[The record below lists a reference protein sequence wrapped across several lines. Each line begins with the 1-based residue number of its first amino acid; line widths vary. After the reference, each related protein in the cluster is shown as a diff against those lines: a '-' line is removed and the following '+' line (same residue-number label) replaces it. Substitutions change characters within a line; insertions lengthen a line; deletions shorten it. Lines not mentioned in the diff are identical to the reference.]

1 MKQNDG
7 HMRFLVDGMSCVSC
21 ETKIEQTLGNMAG
34 IERVSAQYTTS
45 EVDVRFQVDQ
55 ISAEMI
61 EEALKQADY
70 PVLERV
76 VLDIGV
82 AAASLEDASRTRRST
97 VRPQPV
103 IHKPEQKKSL
113 SVAIGK
119 LAGLLIAL
127 FALAMLINQIGG
139 LNLFYAFPIAEAGM
153 GLGMLFIIGLL
164 TSVHCVAMCGGINLS
179 QCARIPNGT
188 DSGVADSFSVNGES
202 PDVSDKTGGN
212 WRSVLR
218 PGFLYHAGRVISYTV
233 IGGLVGALGSVISFS
248 GPAKGAVQLA
258 AGVFMVIMGLNMLNI
273 FPWLRR
279 FNPRLPRFFATRVNA
294 GKASSKSPLYVGLL
308 NGLMPCGPL
317 QAMQLYALSTGSAI
331 QGALAMLMFSLGTV
345 PLMLGLSVV
354 STWLTGR
361 SRGRLLKAS
370 AVLVALLGIFMFSS
384 GLSLAGIVLPDPRVR
399 ASGASA
405 GEAPGEATG
414 TGANSAGVG
423 VAVIENGVQTVVI
436 QLSSNRYAPITVQKG
451 LPVRWIVQ
459 AEAGTINGC
468 NNEII
473 VPAYDISKKLEP
485 GDNIIEFTPE
495 KSGTFAYSCWMGMIR
510 SKITVVDDLAAS
522 DNPASPAKT
531 GAAGAAYQLPTGEIA
546 LAAVKGDVQEV
557 RVRLDATGV
566 SPAIIVLQR
575 GVPAVWTIDAA
586 EVGDSNSILVFP
598 TYNAQLDMVQGDNPV
613 KLTPEED
620 FVFYAADNSFYAVV
634 KVVDRLTDVD
644 RESIRAEA
652 AAIEP
657 RYPETVDESGLP
669 NCCA

>member
-7 HMRFLVDGMSCVSC
+7 HMRFLVDGMTCVSC
-21 ETKIEQTLGNMAG
+21 ENKIEQTLGNMSG
-34 IERVSAQYTTS
+34 IESVSARYATS
-45 EVDVRFQVDQ
+45 EVDVRFQSDR
-55 ISAEMI
+55 ISVEMI

-76 VLDIGV
+76 VLDIDLPG
-82 AAASLEDASRTRRST
+82 ASPRDDSRTRRST
-97 VRPQPV
+97 TRPQPGT
-103 IHKPEQKKSL
+103 HKPEQKKSL
-113 SVAIGK
+113 PVALGK

-127 FALAMLINQIGG
+127 FALAMLINQVGG
-139 LNLFYAFPIAEAGM
+139 LNLFYAFPVAEAGM
-153 GLGMLFIIGLL
+153 GLGMLFVIGLL

-179 QCARIPNGT
+179 QCARIPTGT
-188 DSGVADSFSVNGES
+188 GKRTSVDPMSMNSEL
-202 PDVSDKTGGN
+202 PDASEKTGGN
-212 WRSVLR
+212 WQSVLR

-233 IGGLVGALGSVISFS
+233 IGVLVGALGSVISFS

-258 AGVFMVIMGLNMLNI
+258 AGVFMVIMGLNMLNL

-279 FNPRLPRFFATRVNA
+279 FNPRLPRFFAAKVNA
-294 GKASSKSPLYVGLL
+294 GKTSSKSPLYVGLL

-345 PLMLGLSVV
+345 PLMFGLSVV

-384 GLSLAGIVLPDPRVR
+384 GLSLAGIALPDPRVR
-399 ASGASA
+399 ASGTSA
-405 GEAPGEATG
+405 DS
-414 TGANSAGVG
+414 TGAGAASGAGV
-423 VAVIENGVQTVVI
+423 AMIENGVQTVVI

-485 GDNIIEFTPE
+485 GDNVIEFTPE

-510 SKITVVDDLAAS
+510 SKITVVDDLAVPGDATS
-522 DNPASPAKT
+522 APKT
-531 GAAGAAYQLPTGEIA
+531 GAVGTAYQLPTGEVA
-546 LAAVKGDVQEV
+546 LAEVKGDVQEV
-557 RVRLDATGV
+557 RVKLSDTGV

-575 GVPAVWTIDAA
+575 GLPAVWTIEAA
-586 EVGDSNSILVFP
+586 EIGDSNSILVFP

-620 FVFYAADNSFYAVV
+620 FLFYAADNSFYAVV
-634 KVVDRLTDVD
+634 KVVDSLADADSD
-644 RESIRAEA
+644 RIRTEA

-657 RYPETVDESGLP
+657 RYPETVDSSGLP

>member
-7 HMRFLVDGMSCVSC
+7 HMRFLVEGMTCVSC
-21 ETKIEQTLGNMAG
+21 ETKIEQTLGKMAG
-34 IERVSAQYTTS
+34 IETVSARYATS
-45 EVDVRFQVDQ
+45 EVDVRFQSDR

-61 EEALKQADY
+61 EDALKQADY

-76 VLDIGV
+76 ALDIGTP
-82 AAASLEDASRTRRST
+82 AASPRSDAQAKRST
-97 VRPQPV
+97 ARPQPASH
-103 IHKPEQKKSL
+103 IPEQKKNL
-113 SVAIGK
+113 PAALGK

-127 FALAMLINQIGG
+127 FALAMLINQVGG
-139 LNLFYAFPIAEAGM
+139 LNLFYAFPVAEAGM
-153 GLGMLFIIGLL
+153 GLGMLFVIGLL

-179 QCARIPNGT
+179 QCARIPTGAGSRT
-188 DSGVADSFSVNGES
+188 TVDSFSIAGET
-202 PDVSDKTGGN
+202 PAVSDKPGGN
-212 WRSVLR
+212 WQSVLR

-248 GPAKGAVQLA
+248 GPAKGVVQLA

-279 FNPRLPRFFATRVNA
+279 FNPRLPRFFAARVNA

-384 GLSLAGIVLPDPRVR
+384 GLSLAGIALPDPQVR
-399 ASGASA
+399 ASVAGAGDVS
-405 GEAPGEATG
+405 
-414 TGANSAGVG
+414 GAG
-423 VAVIENGVQTVVI
+423 VAVIEDGVQTVVI
-436 QLSSNRYAPITVQKG
+436 QLAANRYAPITVQKG

-485 GDNIIEFTPE
+485 GDNIIEFTPDQT
-495 KSGTFAYSCWMGMIR
+495 GTFAYSCWMGMIR
-510 SKITVVDDLAAS
+510 SKITVVDDLAATG
-522 DNPASPAKT
+522 DLASTAKT
-531 GAAGAAYQLPTGEIA
+531 GAAGTAYKLPTGEIA
-546 LAAVKGDVQEV
+546 LAAVKDDVQEV
-557 RVRLDATGV
+557 SVKLSATGL

-575 GVPAVWTIDAA
+575 GLPAVWTIEAA
-586 EVGDSNSILVFP
+586 EIGGSNSILVFP

-620 FVFYAADNSFYAVV
+620 FVFYAADNSFFAVV
-634 KVVDRLTDVD
+634 KVVDSLADVD
-644 RESIRAEA
+644 SEAVRTEA
-652 AAIEP
+652 AAIDP
-657 RYPETVDESGLP
+657 QYPETVDDSGLP

>member
-7 HMRFLVDGMSCVSC
+7 HMRFLVDGMTCVSC
-21 ETKIEQTLGNMAG
+21 ENKIEQTLGNMSG
-34 IERVSAQYTTS
+34 IESVSARYATS
-45 EVDVRFQVDQ
+45 EVDVRFQSDR
-55 ISAEMI
+55 ISVEMI

-76 VLDIGV
+76 VLDIDLPG
-82 AAASLEDASRTRRST
+82 ASPRDDSRTRRST
-97 VRPQPV
+97 TRPQPGT
-103 IHKPEQKKSL
+103 HKPEQKKSL
-113 SVAIGK
+113 PVALGK

-127 FALAMLINQIGG
+127 FALAMLINQVGG
-139 LNLFYAFPIAEAGM
+139 LNLFYAFPVAEAGM
-153 GLGMLFIIGLL
+153 GLGMLFVIGLL

-179 QCARIPNGT
+179 QCARIPTGT
-188 DSGVADSFSVNGES
+188 GKRTSVDPMSMNS
-202 PDVSDKTGGN
+202 KLPDAREKTGGN
-212 WRSVLR
+212 WQSVLR

-258 AGVFMVIMGLNMLNI
+258 AGVFMVIMGLNMLNL

-279 FNPRLPRFFATRVNA
+279 FNPRLPRFFAAKVNA
-294 GKASSKSPLYVGLL
+294 GKTSSKSPLYVGLL

-345 PLMLGLSVV
+345 PLMFGLSVV

-384 GLSLAGIVLPDPRVR
+384 GLSLAGIALPDPRVR
-399 ASGASA
+399 ASGTSA
-405 GEAPGEATG
+405 DS
-414 TGANSAGVG
+414 TGAGAASEAG

-485 GDNIIEFTPE
+485 GDNAIEFTPE

-510 SKITVVDDLAAS
+510 SKITVVDDLAVPGDAS
-522 DNPASPAKT
+522 SAPKT
-531 GAAGAAYQLPTGEIA
+531 GAVGTAYQLPTGEVA
-546 LAAVKGDVQEV
+546 LAEVKGDVQEV
-557 RVRLDATGV
+557 RVKLSDTGV

-575 GVPAVWTIDAA
+575 GLPAVWTIEAA
-586 EVGDSNSILVFP
+586 EIGDSNSILVFP

-620 FVFYAADNSFYAVV
+620 FLFYAADNSFYAVV
-634 KVVDRLTDVD
+634 KVVDSLADADSD
-644 RESIRAEA
+644 RIRTEA

-657 RYPETVDESGLP
+657 RYPETVDASGLP

>member
-7 HMRFLVDGMSCVSC
+7 HMRFLVDGMTCVSC
-21 ETKIEQTLGNMAG
+21 ENKIEQTLGNMSG
-34 IERVSAQYTTS
+34 IESVSARYATS
-45 EVDVRFQVDQ
+45 EVDVRFQSDR
-55 ISAEMI
+55 ISVEMI
-61 EEALKQADY
+61 DEALKQADY

-76 VLDIGV
+76 VLDIDLPG
-82 AAASLEDASRTRRST
+82 ASPRDDSRTRRST
-97 VRPQPV
+97 TRPQPGT
-103 IHKPEQKKSL
+103 HKPEQKKSL
-113 SVAIGK
+113 PVALGK

-127 FALAMLINQIGG
+127 FALAMLINQVGG
-139 LNLFYAFPIAEAGM
+139 LNLFYAFPVAEAGM
-153 GLGMLFIIGLL
+153 GLGMLFVIGLL

-179 QCARIPNGT
+179 QCARIPTGT
-188 DSGVADSFSVNGES
+188 GKRTSVDPMSMNSEL
-202 PDVSDKTGGN
+202 PDASEKTGGN
-212 WRSVLR
+212 WQSVLR

-258 AGVFMVIMGLNMLNI
+258 AGVFMVIMGLNMLNL

-279 FNPRLPRFFATRVNA
+279 FNPRLPRFFAAKVNA
-294 GKASSKSPLYVGLL
+294 GKTSSKSPLYVGLL

-345 PLMLGLSVV
+345 PLMFGLSVV

-384 GLSLAGIVLPDPRVR
+384 GLSLAGIALPDPRVR
-399 ASGASA
+399 ASGTSA
-405 GEAPGEATG
+405 DS
-414 TGANSAGVG
+414 TGAGAASGAG

-485 GDNIIEFTPE
+485 GDNAIEFTPE

-510 SKITVVDDLAAS
+510 SKITVVDDLAVPGDAS
-522 DNPASPAKT
+522 SAPKT
-531 GAAGAAYQLPTGEIA
+531 GAVGTAYQLPTGEVA
-546 LAAVKGDVQEV
+546 LAEVKGDVQEV
-557 RVRLDATGV
+557 RVKLSDTGV

-575 GVPAVWTIDAA
+575 GLPAVWTIEAA
-586 EVGDSNSILVFP
+586 EIGDSNSILVFP

-620 FVFYAADNSFYAVV
+620 FLFYAADNSFYAVV
-634 KVVDRLTDVD
+634 KVVDSLADADSD
-644 RESIRAEA
+644 RIRTEA

-657 RYPETVDESGLP
+657 RYPETVDASGLP

>member
-1 MKQNDG
+1 MG
-7 HMRFLVDGMSCVSC
+7 
-21 ETKIEQTLGNMAG
+21 
-34 IERVSAQYTTS
+34 
-45 EVDVRFQVDQ
+45 
-55 ISAEMI
+55 
-61 EEALKQADY
+61 
-70 PVLERV
+70 P
-76 VLDIGV
+76 
-82 AAASLEDASRTRRST
+82 
-97 VRPQPV
+97 
-103 IHKPEQKKSL
+103 
-113 SVAIGK
+113 
-119 LAGLLIAL
+119 
-127 FALAMLINQIGG
+127 
-139 LNLFYAFPIAEAGM
+139 EAGM
-153 GLGMLFIIGLL
+153 GLGMLFVIGLL

-179 QCARIPNGT
+179 QCARIPTGT
-188 DSGVADSFSVNGES
+188 GKRTSVDPMSMNS
-202 PDVSDKTGGN
+202 KLPDAREKTGGN
-212 WRSVLR
+212 WQSVLR

-258 AGVFMVIMGLNMLNI
+258 AGVFMVIMGLNMLNL

-279 FNPRLPRFFATRVNA
+279 FNPRLPRFFAAKVNA
-294 GKASSKSPLYVGLL
+294 GKTSSKSPLYVGLL

-345 PLMLGLSVV
+345 PLMFGLSVV

-384 GLSLAGIVLPDPRVR
+384 GLSLAGIALPDPRVR
-399 ASGASA
+399 ASGTSA
-405 GEAPGEATG
+405 DS
-414 TGANSAGVG
+414 TGAGAASEAG

-485 GDNIIEFTPE
+485 GDNAIEFTPE

-510 SKITVVDDLAAS
+510 SKITVVDDLAVPGDAS
-522 DNPASPAKT
+522 SAPKT
-531 GAAGAAYQLPTGEIA
+531 GAVGTAYQLPTGEVA
-546 LAAVKGDVQEV
+546 LAEVKGDVQEV
-557 RVRLDATGV
+557 RVKLSDTGV

-575 GVPAVWTIDAA
+575 GLPAVWTIEAA
-586 EVGDSNSILVFP
+586 EIGDSNSILVFP

-620 FVFYAADNSFYAVV
+620 FLFYAADNSFYAVV
-634 KVVDRLTDVD
+634 KVVDSLADADSD
-644 RESIRAEA
+644 RIRTEA

-657 RYPETVDESGLP
+657 RYPETVDASGLP

>member
-7 HMRFLVDGMSCVSC
+7 HMRFLVDGMTCVSC
-21 ETKIEQTLGNMAG
+21 ENKIEQTLGNMSG
-34 IERVSAQYTTS
+34 IESVSARYATS
-45 EVDVRFQVDQ
+45 EVDVRFQSDR
-55 ISAEMI
+55 ISVEMI

-76 VLDIGV
+76 VLDIDLPG
-82 AAASLEDASRTRRST
+82 ASPRDDSRTRRST
-97 VRPQPV
+97 TRPQPGT
-103 IHKPEQKKSL
+103 HKPEQKKSL
-113 SVAIGK
+113 PVALGK

-127 FALAMLINQIGG
+127 FALAMLINQVGG
-139 LNLFYAFPIAEAGM
+139 LNLFYAFPVAEAGM
-153 GLGMLFIIGLL
+153 GLGMLFVIGLL

-179 QCARIPNGT
+179 QCARIPTGT
-188 DSGVADSFSVNGES
+188 GKRTSVDPMSMNS
-202 PDVSDKTGGN
+202 KLPDAREKTGGN
-212 WRSVLR
+212 WQSVLR

-258 AGVFMVIMGLNMLNI
+258 AGVFMVIMGLNMLNL

-279 FNPRLPRFFATRVNA
+279 FNPRLPRFFAAKVNA

-345 PLMLGLSVV
+345 PLMFGLSVV

-384 GLSLAGIVLPDPRVR
+384 GLSLAGIALPDPRVR
-399 ASGASA
+399 ASGTSA
-405 GEAPGEATG
+405 DS
-414 TGANSAGVG
+414 TGAGAASEAG

-485 GDNIIEFTPE
+485 GDNAIEFTPE

-510 SKITVVDDLAAS
+510 SKITVVDDLAVPGDAS
-522 DNPASPAKT
+522 SAPKT
-531 GAAGAAYQLPTGEIA
+531 GAVGTAYQLPTGEVA
-546 LAAVKGDVQEV
+546 LAEVKGDVQEV
-557 RVRLDATGV
+557 RVKLSDTGV

-575 GVPAVWTIDAA
+575 GLPAVWTIEAA
-586 EVGDSNSILVFP
+586 EIGDSNSILVFP

-620 FVFYAADNSFYAVV
+620 FLFYAADNSFYAVV
-634 KVVDRLTDVD
+634 KVVDSLADADSD
-644 RESIRAEA
+644 RIRTEA

-657 RYPETVDESGLP
+657 RYPETVDASGLP